1 MIKEGLTI
9 AAPNL
14 VSLRCVKPYHQ
25 APLFQKMGSIATATI
40 VLDDSFLH
48 VDYKHKCESIHSSP
62 PHDEGSDSDCSP
74 EDDPRYC
81 SDSCSDA
88 STCQYSEVLTYSE
101 DEQGQDH
108 CKDCKCNYGPY
119 WIRRGYGRQNRYEI
133 LGGHNALG
141 SLSNATSL
149 ELLGD
154 AGEV

>member
-40 VLDDSFLH
+40 VLDDSFLR
-48 VDYKHKCESIHSSP
+48 VGYEREFESIPTSP
-62 PHDEGSDSDCSP
+62 RDDGSDSDCSP

-81 SDSCSDA
+81 SDA
-88 STCQYSEVLTYSE
+88 STCEYSEVLTDSE

-108 CKDCKCNYGPY
+108 CKHCKCNHGPH
-119 WIRRGYGRQNRYEI
+119 WIRRGYGRKNRFDVDEI
-133 LGGHNALG
+133 LGGHNALL